1 MDSAPNFTTLLQNG
15 IGLTQARQRNAVI
28 TYGFDTCFGLMDT
41 DTEGIKDGFHN
52 ISRGNRDIIDARNHI
67 IIREQVKQ
75 RLYGA
80 REEFLM
86 KEDCGANITS
96 GYLTAFTINQ
106 VNEFTRK
113 HKNWKDFKTAT
124 NNMTSVKVPK
134 LNKNNWKDFSQAI
147 KELLTRERG
156 TNNIPL
162 SYIIRSGN
170 HNYDDTFDSTGAQLS
185 KCIALTGGNYHSDNS
200 SVWFLLLEHST
211 GTEAE
216 PIMNRFKTTR
226 NGRRKWQVLLAHVES
241 DSYVDNLKLS
251 AMKKISTDVYNG
263 EKKNVGIVK
272 YYQIQSEVRN
282 DLAAVN
288 EPLSDG
294 MKITHFL

>member
-1 MDSAPNFTTLLQNG
+1 M
-15 IGLTQARQRNAVI
+15 
-28 TYGFDTCFGLMDT
+28 
-41 DTEGIKDGFHN
+41 
-52 ISRGNRDIIDARNHI
+52 
-67 IIREQVKQ
+67 
-75 RLYGA
+75 
-80 REEFLM
+80 
-86 KEDCGANITS
+86 
-96 GYLTAFTINQ
+96 
-106 VNEFTRK
+106 
-113 HKNWKDFKTAT
+113 
-124 NNMTSVKVPK
+124 VKVPK
-134 LNKNNWKDFSQAI
+134 INTNNWKDFSQII
-147 KELLTRERG
+147 KKLLTRERG
-156 TNNIPL
+156 TNNIRL
-162 SYIIRSGN
+162 GN
-170 HNYDDTFDSTGAQLS
+170 HNYNVTFDFTEAQLS

-241 DSYVDNLKLS
+241 DIYVDNLKLS